1 MSESLQSNTTQTLPD
16 DREGLYHLVWREP
29 EERIASFYNISTEQL
44 VKRCAELRIP
54 RPLAGYWKALAKGT
68 APAVPALL
76 DLKKDKVEKASSKA
90 NLAVP
95 PPTKVPSKVAV
106 PAPRKRS
113 RTAGSGYALI
123 DDLKTYLPVSSVT
136 KDGYYRPMKKKLLDL
151 NVSETGFNSAID
163 FLSRFFAALGKQGYW
178 VRLAESGEGLHCQ
191 GIDIKEDPKEGGL
204 RYDSLWRPCSAS
216 IICVGDML
224 FAFSLAEMTEYVP
237 AKEVNGRYIRDETM
251 SRWMRGKYDKP
262 FRYVIRHA
270 LPTGRFLLQ
279 LYSPYSS
286 TNWQV
291 QFRQTKQCGLISQ
304 IPKIISAMHE
314 AVPLIKKQLEEAR
327 VKAEARRIQWELDEK
342 RYREKERIRREKE
355 AYNASLAELKA
366 IMVQWAEDKRI
377 EQFFREVELDVAILD
392 GQKKALVMERLQ
404 LARQLLSVDTAVE
417 RLLKWKTPQERLSE
431 EKHYREPFVLQR
443 PLNKTPDRERELD
456 IVLTM

>member
-44 VKRCAELRIP
+44 AKRCAELRIP

-68 APAVPALL
+68 APAVPALP
-76 DLKKDKVEKASSKA
+76 DLKSGKVVKSPRKTSQDIP
-90 NLAVP
+90 L
-95 PPTKVPSKVAV
+95 PTKISSKVAA
-106 PAPRKRS
+106 PAPRKRA

-123 DDLKTYLPVSSVT
+123 ADLKTYLPVSSVT
-136 KDGYYRPMKKKLLDL
+136 KDGYYKPTKKKLLDL
-151 NVSETGFNSAID
+151 IVSETGFDSAID

-216 IICVGDML
+216 IICVGDVL
-224 FAFSLAEMTEYVP
+224 FAFNLAEMTEYVP
-237 AKEVNGRYIRDETM
+237 AKEINGRYIRDETM
-251 SRWMRGKYDKP
+251 VRCMRGKNDKP
-262 FRYVIRHA
+262 FRYVIKHA
-270 LPTGRFLLQ
+270 LPTGRFFLQ

-291 QFRQTKQCGLISQ
+291 EFRQTKQCGLVSQ
-304 IPKIISAMHE
+304 IPKIISAMRD
-314 AVPLIKKQLEEAR
+314 AVPLIKKQQEEAR

-355 AYNASLAELKA
+355 AYNISLAELKA

-377 EQFFREVELDVAILD
+377 EQFLREAEQDAAMLD
-392 GQKKALVMERLQ
+392 GQKKALIMEHLQ

-417 RLLKWKTPQERLSE
+417 RLLMWEIPQERLI
-431 EKHYREPFVLQR
+431 KM
-443 PLNKTPDRERELD
+443 KCT
-456 IVLTM
+456 

>member
-29 EERIASFYNISTEQL
+29 EERITSFYNISTEQL
-44 VKRCAELRIP
+44 AKRCAELRIP

-68 APAVPALL
+68 APAVPALP
-76 DLKKDKVEKASSKA
+76 DLKSGKVVKSPRKTSQDIT
-90 NLAVP
+90 L
-95 PPTKVPSKVAV
+95 PTKISSKVAA
-106 PAPRKRS
+106 PAPRKRA

-136 KDGYYRPMKKKLLDL
+136 KDSYYKPTKKKLLDL

-216 IICVGDML
+216 IICIEDML
-224 FAFSLAEMTEYVP
+224 FGFSLAEMTEYVP

-251 SRWMRGKYDKP
+251 IRWMRGTYEKP
-262 FRYVIRHA
+262 FRYVIRHT

-286 TNWQV
+286 TNWQAE
-291 QFRQTKQCGLISQ
+291 FRQTKQCGLISQ
-304 IPKIISAMHE
+304 IPKIISAMRD
-314 AVPLIKKQLEEAR
+314 AVPLIKKQQEEAR
-327 VKAEARRIQWELDEK
+327 IKAEERRIQWELDEK
-342 RYREKERIRREKE
+342 GYREKERVRREKE
-355 AYNASLAELKA
+355 AYNASLAELEA

-377 EQFFREVELDVAILD
+377 EQFFREAELDAVDFDEQQRLKI
-392 GQKKALVMERLQ
+392 MERLQ
-404 LARQLLSVDTAVE
+404 LARQFLSVDKAAE
-417 RLLKWKTPQERLSE
+417 RLMKWRIPQERLD
-431 EKHYREPFVLQR
+431 KA
-443 PLNKTPDRERELD
+443 
-456 IVLTM
+456 

>member
-16 DREGLYHLVWREP
+16 DREELYHLVWREP
-29 EERIASFYNISTEQL
+29 AERITSLYSISKEQL
-44 VKRCAELRIP
+44 TKRCAELRIP

-68 APAVPALL
+68 APAVPVLP
-76 DLKKDKVEKASSKA
+76 DLKSGKVEKSPRKTSQ
-90 NLAVP
+90 AVP
-95 PPTKVPSKVAV
+95 PPTKVSSKVAV
-106 PAPRKRS
+106 PAPRKLS
-113 RTAGSGYALI
+113 KGAGSGYALI
-123 DDLKTYLPVSSVT
+123 NDLKTYLPGSSVT
-136 KDGYYRPMKKKLLDL
+136 RDGYYKPTKKKLLDL
-151 NVSETGFNSAID
+151 NVSETGFNSAVD

-191 GIDIKEDPKEGGL
+191 DIDIKEEPKGGGF
-204 RYDSLWRPCSAS
+204 RCDSLWRPCSAS
-216 IICVGDML
+216 IICIGDML

-251 SRWMRGKYDKP
+251 IHWMRGKDDKP
-262 FRYVIRHA
+262 FRYVIKHT

-291 QFRQTKQCGLISQ
+291 QFRQTKQYGIASQ
-304 IPKIISAMHE
+304 IPKMISAMRDS
-314 AVPLIKKQLEEAR
+314 VPLIKKQQEEAR

-355 AYNASLAELKA
+355 AYSASLTELKA

-377 EQFFREVELDVAILD
+377 EQFFREVELDVAMLD
-392 GQKKALVMERLQ
+392 RQKKALVMERLQ

-417 RLLKWKTPQERLSE
+417 RLLMWEIPQERLI
-431 EKHYREPFVLQR
+431 KM
-443 PLNKTPDRERELD
+443 KCT
-456 IVLTM
+456 

>member
-1 MSESLQSNTTQTLPD
+1 MSESLHTNTTQTLPD
-16 DREGLYHLVWREP
+16 DREGLYHLVWCESA
-29 EERIASFYNISTEQL
+29 ERIASLYNISKEQL
-44 VKRCAELRIP
+44 TKRCVELRIP
-54 RPLAGYWKALAKGT
+54 RPLAGYWKALAKGI
-68 APAVPALL
+68 APAVPALP
-76 DLKKDKVEKASSKA
+76 DLNSGKGEKSPRKTSQAI
-90 NLAVP
+90 P
-95 PPTKVPSKVAV
+95 PPTKISSKVAA
-106 PAPRKRS
+106 PAPRKRA

-136 KDGYYRPMKKKLLDL
+136 KDGYYKPTKKKLLDL

-178 VRLAESGEGLHCQ
+178 VRLAEGNEGLHCQ

-204 RYDSLWRPCSAS
+204 RYDSLWCPCSAS

-224 FAFSLAEMTEYVP
+224 FAFNLAEMTEYVP
-237 AKEVNGRYIRDETM
+237 AEEVDGRYIRDETM
-251 SRWMRGKYDKP
+251 IRWMRGKYDNKP
-262 FRYVIRHA
+262 FRYVIKHA
-270 LPTGRFLLQ
+270 LPTGRFFLR
-279 LYSPYSS
+279 LYSPYLS

-291 QFRQTKQCGLISQ
+291 EFRQTKQCGLISQ

-327 VKAEARRIQWELDEK
+327 VKAEARRTQWELDEK

-377 EQFFREVELDVAILD
+377 KQFLREAEIDADIFDDPKRIL
-392 GQKKALVMERLQ
+392 VIERLQ
-404 LARQLLSVDTAVE
+404 LARHFLSGETAVE
-417 RLLKWKTPQERLSE
+417 LLLDWKTPQERLL
-431 EKHYREPFVLQR
+431 KG
-443 PLNKTPDRERELD
+443 
-456 IVLTM
+456 

>member
-1 MSESLQSNTTQTLPD
+1 MSESLQPNVTQTLPD
-16 DREGLYHLVWREP
+16 DREELYHLVWREP
-29 EERIASFYNISTEQL
+29 AERIASLYSISKEQL
-44 VKRCAELRIP
+44 TKRCAELRIP

-68 APAVPALL
+68 APAVPALP
-76 DLKKDKVEKASSKA
+76 DLKKGKVVKSPRKTSQAT
-90 NLAVP
+90 P
-95 PPTKVPSKVAV
+95 PPTKISSKVAV
-106 PAPRKRS
+106 PAPRKRA

-136 KDGYYRPMKKKLLDL
+136 KDGYYKPTKKKLLDL

-216 IICVGDML
+216 IICVGDVL
-224 FAFSLAEMTEYVP
+224 FAFNLAEMTEYVP
-237 AKEVNGRYIRDETM
+237 AKEINGRYIRDETM
-251 SRWMRGKYDKP
+251 VRWMRGTHEKP
-262 FRYVIRHA
+262 FRYVIRHT

-291 QFRQTKQCGLISQ
+291 EFRQTKQCGLVSQ
-304 IPKIISAMHE
+304 IPKLISAIHD
-314 AVPLIKKQLEEAR
+314 AVPLIKKQQEEAR
-327 VKAEARRIQWELDEK
+327 IKAEERRIQWELDEK
-342 RYREKERIRREKE
+342 RYREKERVRREKE

-377 EQFFREVELDVAILD
+377 EQFFREAESDASLF
-392 GQKKALVMERLQ
+392 GEKQKEQVMERLR

-417 RLLKWKTPQERLSE
+417 RLAKWKTPE
-431 EKHYREPFVLQR
+431 ELLVINNNRIY
-443 PLNKTPDRERELD
+443 LD
-456 IVLTM
+456 FE

>member
-1 MSESLQSNTTQTLPD
+1 MSDINPRDALPQ
-16 DREGLYHLVWREP
+16 DREALYKLVWREP
-29 EERIASFYNISTEQL
+29 AECIAAQYGISTTL
-44 VKRCAELRIP
+44 LAKRCTEMRIP

-68 APAVPALL
+68 APAVPALP

-90 NLAVP
+90 SLTVP

-136 KDGYYRPMKKKLLDL
+136 KDGYYKPTKKKLLDL
-151 NVSETGFNSAID
+151 NVSETGFDSAID
-163 FLSRFFAALGKQGYW
+163 FLSRFFAVLGKQGYW

-216 IICVGDML
+216 VICVGDML
-224 FAFSLAEMTEYVP
+224 FAFNLAEMTEYVP
-237 AKEVNGRYIRDETM
+237 AKEINGRYIRDETM
-251 SRWMRGKYDKP
+251 ICWMRGKHERP
-262 FRYVIRHA
+262 FRYVIKHN

-279 LYSPYSS
+279 LYTPYSS

-291 QFRQTKQCGLISQ
+291 QFRQTKQCGLVSQ
-304 IPKIISAMHE
+304 IPKIISAMHD
-314 AVPLIKKQLEEAR
+314 AVPLIKKQLEEVR
-327 VKAEARRIQWELDEK
+327 IKAEARRIQWELDEK

-377 EQFFREVELDVAILD
+377 EQFLHEAELGADMLD
-392 GQKKALVMERLQ
+392 GQKRVKVMQRLQ
-404 LARQLLSVDTAVE
+404 LARQFLLTDSVVE
-417 RLLKWKTPQERLSE
+417 QLLKWRTPAEI
-431 EKHYREPFVLQR
+431 
-443 PLNKTPDRERELD
+443 LD
-456 IVLTM
+456 PE

>member
-16 DREGLYHLVWREP
+16 DREELYHLVWREP
-29 EERIASFYNISTEQL
+29 AERITSLYSISKEQL
-44 VKRCAELRIP
+44 TKRCAELRIP

-68 APAVPALL
+68 APAVPALP
-76 DLKKDKVEKASSKA
+76 DLKSGKVEKFPRKTSQAT
-90 NLAVP
+90 P
-95 PPTKVPSKVAV
+95 PPTKISSKVAV
-106 PAPRKRS
+106 PAPRKRA

-136 KDGYYRPMKKKLLDL
+136 KDGYYKPTKKKLLDL

-216 IICVGDML
+216 IICVGDVL
-224 FAFSLAEMTEYVP
+224 FAFNLAEMTEYVP
-237 AKEVNGRYIRDETM
+237 AKEINGRYIRDETM
-251 SRWMRGKYDKP
+251 VRWMRGTHEKP
-262 FRYVIRHA
+262 FRYVIRHT

-291 QFRQTKQCGLISQ
+291 EFRQTKQCGLVSQ
-304 IPKIISAMHE
+304 IPKLISAIHD
-314 AVPLIKKQLEEAR
+314 AVPLIKKQQEEAR
-327 VKAEARRIQWELDEK
+327 IKAEERRIQWELDEK
-342 RYREKERIRREKE
+342 RYREKERVRREKE

-377 EQFFREVELDVAILD
+377 EQFFREAESDSSLF
-392 GQKKALVMERLQ
+392 GEKQKEQVMERLR

-417 RLLKWKTPQERLSE
+417 RLAKWKTPE
-431 EKHYREPFVLQR
+431 ELLVINNNRIY
-443 PLNKTPDRERELD
+443 LD
-456 IVLTM
+456 FE

>member
-16 DREGLYHLVWREP
+16 DREELYHLVWREP
-29 EERIASFYNISTEQL
+29 AERITFLYSISKEQL
-44 VKRCAELRIP
+44 TKRCVELRIP
-54 RPLAGYWKALAKGT
+54 RPLAGYWKALAKGA
-68 APAVPALL
+68 APSVPALP
-76 DLKKDKVEKASSKA
+76 DLKRGKIEKSPRKTSQAI
-90 NLAVP
+90 
-95 PPTKVPSKVAV
+95 PPTTKISSKVAV
-106 PAPRKRS
+106 PAPRKRA

-123 DDLKTYLPVSSVT
+123 DDLKTYLPISSVT
-136 KDGYYRPMKKKLLDL
+136 KDGYYKPTKKRLLDL
-151 NVSETGFNSAID
+151 NVSETGFSSAID

-178 VRLAESGEGLHCQ
+178 VRLAEGNEGLHCQ

-216 IICVGDML
+216 IICIGDML
-224 FAFSLAEMTEYVP
+224 FAFNLAEMTEYIP

-251 SRWMRGKYDKP
+251 IHWMRGNHDKP

-304 IPKIISAMHE
+304 IPKLISAMRN
-314 AVPLIKKQLEEAR
+314 AVPLIKKQQEEAR
-327 VKAEARRIQWELDEK
+327 VKAEKRRIQWELDEK
-342 RYREKERIRREKE
+342 RYREKELLRREQE
-355 AYNASLAELKA
+355 AYNASLTELKA

-377 EQFFREVELDVAILD
+377 EQFFREAELYAAGLEEQ
-392 GQKKALVMERLQ
+392 QKIQMVERLQ
-404 LARQLLSVDTAVE
+404 LARQFLSEDTAVE
-417 RLLKWKTPQERLSE
+417 RLLKWNTPKEWVMNRRS
-431 EKHYREPFVLQR
+431 KR
-443 PLNKTPDRERELD
+443 
-456 IVLTM
+456 

>member
-29 EERIASFYNISTEQL
+29 EERITSFYNISTEQL
-44 VKRCAELRIP
+44 AKRCAELRIP

-68 APAVPALL
+68 APAVPALP
-76 DLKKDKVEKASSKA
+76 DLKSGKVVKSPRKTSQDIT
-90 NLAVP
+90 L
-95 PPTKVPSKVAV
+95 PTKISSKVAA
-106 PAPRKRS
+106 PAPRKRA

-136 KDGYYRPMKKKLLDL
+136 KDSYYKPTKKKLLDL

-216 IICVGDML
+216 IICIEDML
-224 FAFSLAEMTEYVP
+224 FGFSLAEMTEYVP

-251 SRWMRGKYDKP
+251 IRWMRGTYEKP
-262 FRYVIRHA
+262 FRYVIRHT

-286 TNWQV
+286 TNWQAE
-291 QFRQTKQCGLISQ
+291 FRQTKQCGLISQ
-304 IPKIISAMHE
+304 IPKIISAMRD
-314 AVPLIKKQLEEAR
+314 AVPLIKKQQEEAR
-327 VKAEARRIQWELDEK
+327 IKAEERRIQWELDEK
-342 RYREKERIRREKE
+342 RYREKERVRREKE
-355 AYNASLAELKA
+355 AYNASLAELEA

-377 EQFFREVELDVAILD
+377 EQFFREAELDAVDFDEQQRLKI
-392 GQKKALVMERLQ
+392 MERLQ
-404 LARQLLSVDTAVE
+404 LARQFLSVDKAAE
-417 RLLKWKTPQERLSE
+417 RLMKWRIPQERLD
-431 EKHYREPFVLQR
+431 KA
-443 PLNKTPDRERELD
+443 
-456 IVLTM
+456 